1 MSKAIDD
8 LMQEHQ
14 AILSALRILQK
25 IVIMIKKNSEVNT
38 NDLDALINFL
48 KEFADKCHHG
58 KEEVILFPAFET
70 AGIPKENGP
79 IGVMLKEH
87 ELGRSYI
94 KQMSDSLS
102 KTKPDV
108 HFLEAAEKYVAL
120 LRSHIEKENN
130 ILFPMGASR
139 LSAEQLDELFK
150 KFEKHEEEV
159 IGKGRQQKLHQM
171 LHDLEN
177 KFF

>member
-1 MSKAIDD
+1 MSKAIDN
-8 LMQEHQ
+8 LMQEHH
-14 AILSALRILQK
+14 AILSILRIMQK
-25 IVIMIKKNSEVNT
+25 ILIMLKKNSEVSISELNSIIT
-38 NDLDALINFL
+38 FL

-58 KEEVILFPAFET
+58 KEEGILFPTFEA

-79 IGVMLKEH
+79 IGVMLNEH

-94 KQMSDSLS
+94 KQMAESLS
-102 KTKPDV
+102 KGKADQQ
-108 HFLEAAEKYVAL
+108 FLEGAEKYIAL

-139 LSAEQLDELFK
+139 LSSEQLEEIFI
-150 KFEKHEEEV
+150 KFEKFEEET
-159 IGKGRQQKLHQM
+159 IGKGRHQELHQI
-171 LHDLEN
+171 LADLEN

>member
-8 LMQEHQ
+8 LLHEHHV
-14 AILSALRILQK
+14 ILTTLRILQK
-25 IVIMIKKNSEVNT
+25 VVIMIKKNSEVSPDDLNT
-38 NDLDALINFL
+38 MINFL

-58 KEEVILFPAFET
+58 KEEGILFPAFET

-102 KTKPDV
+102 KAKPDA
-108 HFLEAAEKYVAL
+108 HFLEAAEKYIAL

-139 LSAEQLDELFK
+139 LSAEQLDELFE
-150 KFEKHEEEV
+150 KFEKFEATAIGTGRHEE
-159 IGKGRQQKLHQM
+159 LHQI

>member
-58 KEEVILFPAFET
+58 KEEGILFPAFET

-159 IGKGRQQKLHQM
+159 IGKGRHQELHQM

>member
-1 MSKAIDD
+1 LK
-8 LMQEHQ
+8 
-14 AILSALRILQK
+14 
-25 IVIMIKKNSEVNT
+25 
-38 NDLDALINFL
+38 ALIVFL
-48 KEFADKCHHG
+48 SEFADKCHHG
-58 KEEVILFPAFET
+58 KEEGFLFPAFER

-79 IGVMLKEH
+79 IEVLLKEH

-102 KTKPDV
+102 KTKPDEKY
-108 HFLEAAEKYVAL
+108 LEATEKYVTL

-139 LSAEQLDELFK
+139 LSDDQLNEIFE
-150 KFEKHEEEV
+150 KFEQFEEEI
-159 IGKGRQQKLHQM
+159 IGKGRHQELHQI
-171 LHDLEN
+171 HTDLEN

>member
-8 LMQEHQ
+8 LMHEHQ
-14 AILSALRILQK
+14 AILSTLRILQK
-25 IVIMIKKNSEVNT
+25 AIIMLKKNSEINM
-38 NDLDALINFL
+38 NDLNSLISFL

-58 KEEVILFPAFET
+58 KEEGYLFPAFEA
-70 AGIPKENGP
+70 AGIPNENGP
-79 IGVMLKEH
+79 IGVMLREH

-94 KQMSDSLS
+94 KQMSDSLA
-102 KTKPDV
+102 KTKADE
-108 HFLEAAEKYVAL
+108 HFLMAAEKYVAL

-139 LSAEQLDELFK
+139 LSAEQLDDLFK
-150 KFEKHEEEV
+150 KFEKYEEEV
-159 IGKGRQQKLHQM
+159 IGKGRHQELHQI
-171 LHDLEN
+171 LHELEN

>member
-14 AILSALRILQK
+14 VILTTLRILQK
-25 IVIMIKKNSEVNT
+25 IVIMIKKNSDVSIDDLNT
-38 NDLDALINFL
+38 LVNFL

-58 KEEVILFPAFET
+58 KEEGFLFPAFET

-94 KQMSDSLS
+94 KQMSDSLA
-102 KTKPDV
+102 KTKADT
-108 HFLEAAEKYVAL
+108 HFVEAAEKYVTL

-139 LSAEQLDELFK
+139 LTAEQLDELFK
-150 KFEKHEEEV
+150 KFEQYEEQV
-159 IGKGRQQKLHQM
+159 IGKGRHEKLHHI
-171 LHDLEN
+171 LHNLEN

>member
-14 AILSALRILQK
+14 AILSILRIMQK
-25 IVIMIKKNSEVNT
+25 IVIMLKKNSEVSS
-38 NDLDALINFL
+38 NDLNSIITFL

-58 KEEVILFPAFET
+58 KEEGILFPAFEA

-79 IGVMLKEH
+79 IGVMLTEH

-94 KQMSDSLS
+94 KQMAESLS
-102 KTKPDV
+102 QGKADQ
-108 HFLEAAEKYVAL
+108 HFLEGAEKYITL

-139 LSAEQLDELFK
+139 LSDGQLEEIFT
-150 KFEKHEEEV
+150 KFERFEDEI
-159 IGKGRQQKLHQM
+159 IGKGRHQELHQI
-171 LHDLEN
+171 LTDLDN